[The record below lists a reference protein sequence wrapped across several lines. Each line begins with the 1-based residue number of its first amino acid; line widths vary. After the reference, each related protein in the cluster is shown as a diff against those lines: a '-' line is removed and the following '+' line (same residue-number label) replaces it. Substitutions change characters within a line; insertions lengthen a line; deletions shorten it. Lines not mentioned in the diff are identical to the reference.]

1 MPDTLLRPKPDKAL
15 FDFSIPRECSLAWKF
30 LSDLDRYYPCFE
42 YWFFKKVCPDI
53 ATGKRKILLKK
64 SNDKVIA
71 VAILK
76 RYVEETKICTFR
88 VAEDTKRN
96 GVGTELMRESLDWL
110 QSNHPIITVNEENAP
125 EFERFLT
132 KFDFNKTGILNDLY
146 RPNKKEVIYNAPIQG
161 SAIKLQ

>member
-1 MPDTLLRPKPDKAL
+1 MPQTLQRPIPDKISC
-15 FDFSIPRECSLAWKF
+15 DFSISRECSLAWKF

-42 YWFFKKVCPDI
+42 HWFFKKVRLDI

-76 RYVEETKICTFR
+76 KYAEENKICTFR
-88 VAEDTKRN
+88 VAEGARRN

-110 QSNHPIITVNEENAP
+110 QSNNPIITVNEENAP
-125 EFERFLT
+125 EFEGFLT
-132 KFDFNKTGILNDLY
+132 KFDFNKTAILDSLY
-146 RPNKKEVIYNAPIQG
+146 RPNKREIIYNAPIQG
-161 SAIKLQ
+161 STIKLQ